1 MDSSASRIG
10 DRDRGHQR
18 FRVGV
23 TGVLEHRWPRTDLDE
38 TSQIH
43 NSDVVRYALD
53 DRDIVADEEEGQ
65 PQVCLQFC
73 EEIQHLRLHRDIE
86 RRDRFVRYDEARM
99 GSDRSRNRNALPLSS
114 GQFVRVAVEE
124 TAREIDAVEQF
135 SHAIHDL

>member
-1 MDSSASRIG
+1 MGEARGLELGDFVDSSASRVG

-23 TGVLEHRWPRTDLDE
+23 TRVLEHRWPRTEFNE

-43 NSDVVRYALD
+43 DPNEVRYPLD

-86 RRDRFVRYDEARM
+86 RGDRLVGYDESSDEKQWLAQSRRAAAVLRTVRE
-99 GSDRSRNRNALPLSS
+99 GS
-114 GQFVRVAVEE
+114 G
-124 TAREIDAVEQF
+124 
-135 SHAIHDL
+135 